1 MATSSMVPYSNPAG
15 NNQTKPSIGVL
26 TSGAGAIG
34 AGGKA
39 GGALPVVS
47 PVAPVGSTGTT
58 NPFMPAPIVGT
69 TPGVPTG
76 PVPMG
81 AGGPSAPTITSS
93 FITPNSSYSSGEND
107 LQKQLI
113 DIYGKGVGGSL
124 FQLLNSASGTNS
136 TILQQYIASL
146 QPQFAKSQADLGAS
160 LGAGGVSPN
169 SSVAALGEANLK
181 AQEDALISGES
192 AKLTTAQEDL
202 TASLLG
208 GMSGAAA
215 KEVASSGW
223 DVFAQI
229 MEGVGNVAGTAIG
242 DRQAGTQIWGGM
254 ADNPSTTGAQSQ
266 IF

>member
-15 NNQTKPSIGVL
+15 NNQTGPSFGVP
-26 TSGAGAIG
+26 TSGTGARSS
-34 AGGKA
+34 GGV
-39 GGALPVVS
+39 LPVVS
-47 PVAPVGSTGTT
+47 PVATPGSVGAA
-58 NPFMPAPIVGT
+58 NPFIPPT
-69 TPGVPTG
+69 TPTSGAVPAGPTG
-76 PVPMG
+76 P
-81 AGGPSAPTITSS
+81 TQTSS
-93 FITPNSSYSSGEND
+93 FITQDSHYASGEND

-124 FQLLNSASGTNS
+124 YTLLSGMSGTNS

-160 LGAGGVSPN
+160 LGAGGVSEN

-181 AQEDALISGES
+181 AQEDATIAGES
-192 AKLTTAQEDL
+192 ARLTTAQEDL

-208 GMSGAAA
+208 GMSGASA

-223 DVFAQI
+223 NVFAQI
-229 MEGVGNVAGTAIG
+229 MEGVGNVAGTIAG
-242 DRQAGTQIWGGM
+242 DPNAGTQEWGGL
-254 ADNPSTTGAQSQ
+254 ANNPSTTGAQSQ

>member
-15 NNQTKPSIGVL
+15 NNQTGPSFGVP
-26 TSGAGAIG
+26 TSGAGAKA

-47 PVAPVGSTGTT
+47 PVSTPGSVGTA
-58 NPFMPAPIVGT
+58 NPYIPPTST
-69 TPGVPTG
+69 TPGATGTVPAG
-76 PVPMG
+76 PTQ
-81 AGGPSAPTITSS
+81 SSS

-124 FQLLNSASGTNS
+124 YTLLSGMSGTNS

-146 QPQFAKSQADLGAS
+146 QPQFAKSRADLGAS

-181 AQEDALISGES
+181 AQEDAIIAGES
-192 AKLTTAQEDL
+192 ANLTQGQEQMTAGI
-202 TASLLG
+202 LG
-208 GMSGAAA
+208 SEQGAAS

-223 DVFAQI
+223 DVF
-229 MEGVGNVAGTAIG
+229 GSVLGDLGKLAGTTIG
-242 DRQAGTQIWGGM
+242 AAGAAGGFG
-254 ADNPSTTGAQSQ
+254 NL
-266 IF
+266 FKF